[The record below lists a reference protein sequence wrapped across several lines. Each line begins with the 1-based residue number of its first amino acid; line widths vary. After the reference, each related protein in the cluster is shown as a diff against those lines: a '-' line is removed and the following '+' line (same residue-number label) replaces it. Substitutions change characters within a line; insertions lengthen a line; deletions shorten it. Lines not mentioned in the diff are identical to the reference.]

1 MRRGSFQAVSPA
13 GLFIEAVTTEPDR
26 LLIIAR
32 PTALD
37 AAALSVAEGPV
48 GSIVAMIGT

>member
-13 GLFIEAVTTEPDR
+13 GLLIEAVTTEPDR

-32 PTALD
+32 PKALD
-37 AAALSVAEGPV
+37 AA
-48 GSIVAMIGT
+48 MIGV

>member
-1 MRRGSFQAVSPA
+1 MRRGSFQAISPA
-13 GLFIEAVTTEPDR
+13 GLLIEAVTTEPDR

-37 AAALSVAEGPV
+37 ALSVAEGPAT
-48 GSIVAMIGT
+48 SIAAMTAS